1 MKNSTSLNAR
11 KIVIGIVLLTGI
23 YACTSEPISQQ
34 EELAPMVH
42 TLYTDSVELFVE
54 YKPFVVGEISKF
66 AAHFTVLGDEFKAL
80 EDATI
85 TVSLIMGK
93 SGIRNSIDSCSSPGI
108 FRLALEPTIL

>member
-42 TLYTDSVELFVE
+42 TLYTDSVELFVNINHLLLVR
-54 YKPFVVGEISKF
+54 FQNLQRISP
-66 AAHFTVLGDEFKAL
+66 
-80 EDATI
+80 
-85 TVSLIMGK
+85 S
-93 SGIRNSIDSCSSPGI
+93 
-108 FRLALEPTIL
+108 